1 MADTADHKSHHHS
14 PSEKSHHHPPEEKPH
29 RHLPRPLRIVR
40 ARPRLFVSILLGVVA
55 FALTPPDWRMAVRL
69 LAGWNVMITLYLVL
83 AMRMMATADV
93 RHIRRRA
100 RLQDEGR
107 YAILALAAVAALASL
122 GAIVSL
128 LGSSGAGQRPP
139 LDLLLGILTIL
150 LSWSFT
156 HIMFALHYAHEFYD
170 EDGGKGGGLL
180 FPGDLKE
187 PDYWDFVYFSFVI
200 GMTNQVS
207 DVAITCRP
215 IRHTVS
221 VHAIIS
227 FFFNVALLA
236 LTINIAASAL

>member
-40 ARPRLFVSILLGVVA
+40 ARPRLFISILLGVVA
-55 FALTPPDWRMAVRL
+55 FALMPPDWRMAVRL
-69 LAGWNVMITLYLVL
+69 LVGWNVMIALYLVL

-100 RLQDEGR
+100 RLQDEGQ
-107 YAILALAAVAALASL
+107 YAILALAATAALASL

-128 LGSSGAGQRPP
+128 LGSSGAGQRQP

-150 LSWSFT
+150 LSWSFI

-170 EDGGKGGGLL
+170 QEG
-180 FPGDLKE
+180 
-187 PDYWDFVYFSFVI
+187 
-200 GMTNQVS
+200 
-207 DVAITCRP
+207 AR
-215 IRHTVS
+215 
-221 VHAIIS
+221 A
-227 FFFNVALLA
+227 
-236 LTINIAASAL
+236 AASCFPATSRNPTIGIWSTSRS

>member
-1 MADTADHKSHHHS
+1 MAETTDKSHHHS
-14 PSEKSHHHPPEEKPH
+14 PTDKAHHHPPTDKPH

-40 ARPRLFVSILLGVVA
+40 ARPRLFISILIGVVA
-55 FALTPPDWRMAVRL
+55 FALTPPDSRMAVRL
-69 LAGWNVMITLYLVL
+69 LSGWNVMVALYLVL
-83 AMRMMATADV
+83 AMRMMASADV

-100 RLQDEGR
+100 RLQDEGQ
-107 YAILALAAVAALASL
+107 YTILTLAATAALASL
-122 GAIVSL
+122 GAIVSML
-128 LGSSGAGQRPP
+128 GAGGATPRQPM
-139 LDLLLGILTIL
+139 DLILGILTIL

-170 EDGGKGGGLL
+170 ENGGKGGGLL

-236 LTINIAASAL
+236 LTINIAASAI